1 MIESTQ
7 KRINI
12 MKIAIAGLGLM
23 GGSFALG
30 VKKSI
35 KDVKTVGYDRSK
47 EHCKRAL
54 ELGLVDEIV
63 DFDGLKK
70 SDIIVLAVPVEGIIE
85 SLKNLKDISEQTT
98 VIDLGSTKEKI
109 VKNCPSRIRQN
120 FVAAHPMAGR
130 EKFGPLAAT
139 DDLYRGKIVV
149 LCDLEENA
157 LLHSDRAIEIF
168 EALGMHITY
177 MKSSEHDRHAAYI
190 SHMPHAVSFALANSV
205 MKQEDPKSILALAA
219 GGFKDMS
226 RIAKSSP
233 DMWSD
238 IFLQNRENLIE
249 AIESFQKEL
258 KLAKELV
265 KSTDE
270 EELKKWMTSANELH
284 KIL

>member
-1 MIESTQ
+1 
-7 KRINI
+7 
-12 MKIAIAGLGLM
+12 MKIGIIGLGLM

-30 VKKSI
+30 LQKSI
-35 KDVKTVGYDRSK
+35 QDIEIVGFDHSK
-47 EHCKRAL
+47 KHCKEAL

-63 DFDGLKK
+63 DFNELKK
-70 SDIIVLAVPVEGIIE
+70 CDVIILAVPVEGVID
-85 SLKNLKDISEQTT
+85 SLKNLKDISSQTT

-109 VKNCPSRIRQN
+109 IKECPPQIRQN
-120 FVAAHPMAGR
+120 FIAAHPMAGR
-130 EKFGPLAAT
+130 EKFGPTAAVA
-139 DDLYRGKIVV
+139 DLYRGKVVV

-157 LLHSDRAIEIF
+157 LFHTDRAIEIF
-168 EALGMHITY
+168 EALGMFITY
-177 MKSSEHDRHAAYI
+177 MKSTDHDRHAAYI

-258 KLAKELV
+258 KQAKELV
-265 KSTDE
+265 KSADE
-270 EELKKWMTSANELH
+270 QALKEWMRSANELH